1 MPFWNLHVIVKFYA
15 VFCGFA
21 ENFLEIFL
29 VI

>member
-21 ENFLEIFL
+21 ENFL
-29 VI
+29 